1 MMTATFV
8 LLFET
13 GALSAGV
20 ITGNY
25 RGIYSTNKDW
35 GLFAVVV
42 IRDDWGF
49 SVLYNTGTLSEGAI
63 TCDDRDVCNT

>member
-1 MMTATFV
+1 MMTGTLV

-20 ITGNY
+20 ITGNF
-25 RGIYSTNKDW
+25 RGIYSTTKDW
-35 GLFAVVV
+35 GLFAVVD
-42 IRDDWGF
+42 IRDDRGF
-49 SVLYNTGTLSEGAI
+49 SVLYNTGTLSEGAK